1 MDPLALIKIQNLMS
15 ITKGNPNI
23 TIGLID
29 GPVNLGHPAF
39 EGSIIKTVTES
50 HFAECK
56 SADSISC
63 QHGTFIAGILCAK
76 RGLPTPGICPGC
88 TLMLRPIFL
97 DKTKSNTIAN
107 KYSNAK
113 EPYLDNYGVYFPS
126 ATPDDLYNAMVEI
139 IEKGAKIINLSLGLS
154 TSSLT
159 LYTKLQEAYDYA
171 RRKGVII
178 VAAAGNQGNIGG
190 LSLIDHD
197 WIIPVAAC
205 DENGQLDSMSNIA
218 HSITS
223 RGIMAPGVN
232 ITSTFSDKQNRYAK
246 LSGTSFAAPFVTGA
260 IALLWSAFPYLSA
273 AQLIYLIRN
282 NNASLKK
289 RSIIPRL
296 LDVHSIHNVIQNN
309 NTKIIS

>member
-1 MDPLALIKIQNLMS
+1 MDPLALIKIGNLMN
-15 ITKGNPNI
+15 ITKGDPHI

-29 GPVNLGHPAF
+29 GPVDLGHPAF

-63 QHGTFIAGILCAK
+63 RHGTFIAGILCAK
-76 RGLPTPGICPGC
+76 RGLHAPGICPGC
-88 TLMLRPIFL
+88 TLLLRSIFL
-97 DKTKSNTIAN
+97 DKTKANTIAN
-107 KYSNAK
+107 KYYNAK
-113 EPYLDNYGVYFPS
+113 EPYQDNYGVNLPS
-126 ATPDDLYNAMVEI
+126 STPKDLYNAIVELI
-139 IEKGAKIINLSLGLS
+139 DKGAKIINLSLGLAS
-154 TSSLT
+154 SSLT

-171 RRKGVII
+171 RKKGVII

-190 LSLIDHD
+190 ISLIDND

-205 DENGQLDSMSNIA
+205 DENGQLASMSNIA

-223 RGIMAPGVN
+223 RGIMAPGIN
-232 ITSTFSDKQNRYAK
+232 ITSTFPDKQNRYTK

-273 AQLIYLIRN
+273 AQLIYLFRYN
-282 NNASLKK
+282 YLSKKK
-289 RSIIPRL
+289 RSIMPQL
-296 LDVHSIHNVIQNN
+296 LNVELLYNIIQ
-309 NTKIIS
+309 KYSS